1 MKKSSKSDAR
11 FRRYRLKRPFFSQK
25 GGFWGQKPAWGAN
38 ENFFQ
43 KSAWNI
49 FLDSSRCSFVQ
60 KNHQNLMRGFLDMPS
75 RTHGRTHA
83 RTDGR
88 TDKRESI
95 GLSAEA
101 ERPKNSRIVNF
112 GPIFT
117 ISKFSQ
123 QIEFPYKNRKI

>member
-1 MKKSSKSDAR
+1 MCGFEEKAQKPDFFGQKWPKMAKNSE
-11 FRRYRLKRPFFSQK
+11 KRPKEF
-25 GGFWGQKPAWGAN
+25 
-38 ENFFQ
+38 FFQ

-60 KNHQNLMRGFLDMPS
+60 KNHKNLMRGFLDMPS
-75 RTHGRTHA
+75 RTHGRTDA

-101 ERPKNSRIVNF
+101 ERPTSA
-112 GPIFT
+112 
-117 ISKFSQ
+117 Q
-123 QIEFPYKNRKI
+123 C